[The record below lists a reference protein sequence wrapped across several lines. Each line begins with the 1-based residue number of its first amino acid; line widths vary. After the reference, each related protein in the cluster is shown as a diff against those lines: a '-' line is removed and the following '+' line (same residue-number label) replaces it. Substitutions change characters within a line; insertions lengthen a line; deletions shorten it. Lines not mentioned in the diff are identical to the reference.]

1 MTPTPEQPD
10 AHPAPASEPSRYERF
25 TRLFLANQ
33 RRVYGFILSAVPSVP
48 DADDLLQETNLA
60 MWESFD
66 EFDESAPG
74 SDFAA
79 WGIAIARFRVLRH
92 YRSKSES
99 AARFSDATLDLLADQ
114 MAAASFDPDQMH
126 EALAAC
132 LAGLDEAE
140 RQIIQDRY
148 HEDKPAADI
157 AERLGL
163 SVFTLYKRLNKIYA
177 KLLGCIQ
184 RNLAEEDT
192 R

>member
-1 MTPTPEQPD
+1 MTKNPSQ
-10 AHPAPASEPSRYERF
+10 PAPQPSEPSRYERF

-33 RRVYGFILSAVPSVP
+33 RRVYGFILSVVPSVP

-66 EFDESAPG
+66 EFHEDADGASG
-74 SDFAA
+74 GDFAA
-79 WGIAIARFRVLRH
+79 WGIAIARFRVLRF
-92 YRSKSES
+92 YRSKSQT
-99 AARFSDATLDLLADQ
+99 AARFSDQTLDLLADQ
-114 MAAASFDPDQMH
+114 MADASFDPDQMH

-132 LAGLDEAE
+132 LANLDEAE
-140 RQIIQDRY
+140 RKIIQDRY
-148 HEDKPAADI
+148 HEDTPAAEI
-157 AERLGL
+157 ADRLGQ

-184 RNLAEEDT
+184 RNLAEEDA